1 MITVSIVSHHHGNMV
16 VDLIN
21 QLNQLPLVKQIIL
34 TLNIPEYLHIDENDS
49 KLKIINNKF
58 PLGFGQNHN
67 NAFLYC
73 EQSFFCVLNPDI
85 CFQEDPFPELLKVLQ
100 DDHVALVAP
109 LILSPQGLIEDSAR
123 VFPGIMNI
131 LKKIIF
137 GNKSSWPLVSE
148 QILYKPDW
156 VAGMFLLL
164 STSKFKGVG
173 GFDPRFFMYYEDV
186 DLCRRIRKNGDEI
199 AFLTS
204 VSVTHN
210 ARRDSRKNPR
220 FFLLHFKSFV
230 RYLFS
235 VN

>member
-1 MITVSIVSHHHGNMV
+1 MV

-21 QLNQLPLVKQIIL
+21 QLNQFPLVKQIIL
-34 TLNIPEYLHIDENDS
+34 TLNIPENLHIDNNYS
-49 KLKIINNKF
+49 KLIIINNNF

-67 NAFLYC
+67 NAFLSC

-85 CFQEDPFPELLKVLQ
+85 FFEEDPFPELLKVLL
-100 DDHVALVAP
+100 DDKVGLVAP

-123 VFPGIMNI
+123 IFPGVFNI

-137 GNKSSWPLVSE
+137 GNKNCWPLVSG

-164 STSKFKGVG
+164 STSKFKDIG

-186 DLCRRIRKNGDEI
+186 DLCHRFRKKGYEV

-210 ARRDSRKNPR
+210 ARRDSRKKPR
-220 FFLLHFKSFV
+220 FFIWHFKSAV
-230 RYLFS
+230 RYLFM
-235 VN
+235 VH

>member
-34 TLNIPEYLHIDENDS
+34 TLNIPEYLHIDKNNS

-109 LILSPQGLIEDSAR
+109 LILSPQGLIEDSSR

-173 GFDPRFFMYYEDV
+173 GFDPKFFMYYEDV

-220 FFLLHFKSFV
+220 FFLWHLKSFV